1 MGRLTEAQ
9 RAQLREL
16 GQLYRA
22 ELPAKLAVIAGV
34 AASLRTE
41 GWDSSRLESLY
52 HLVHKLTGSAAVYGL
67 GALSTAAAE
76 METWTLSALASA
88 ASEERFRELM
98 ARLEALDRA
107 VSGLKR
113 GEPLAGA
120 GRGGRGP

>member
-1 MGRLTEAQ
+1 MGKLTDAQ

-16 GQLYRA
+16 ETSYRA
-22 ELPAKLAVIAGV
+22 ELPAKLADIAAV

-41 GWDSSRLESLY
+41 GWDSSRLETLY
-52 HLVHKLTGSAAVYGL
+52 QLAHKLTGSAAIYGF

-88 ASEERFRELM
+88 ASEERFRELT
-98 ARLEALDRA
+98 ARLEAIDRA
-107 VSGLKR
+107 VSGLTR
-113 GEPLAGA
+113 GGPLAGA

>member
-1 MGRLTEAQ
+1 MGKLTEAQ

-16 GQLYRA
+16 GRSYKA
-22 ELPAKLAVIAGV
+22 ELPAKLAAIAGV

-52 HLVHKLTGSAAVYGL
+52 QLVHKLTGSAAIYGL
-67 GALSTAAAE
+67 GGLSTAAAE

-88 ASEERFRELM
+88 ASEERFRELT

-107 VSGLKR
+107 VSRLKR
-113 GEPLAGA
+113 GGPLAGA